1 MKPSALKREHPAPQ
15 KLKFI
20 NCFPF
25 LWAILALLDPDTD
38 PGIPLNRIRNPN
50 TAKNEHTFQ
59 PSMHVV
65 TKGTQLSGSAEKSK
79 HDDRTRPTA
88 GYMCT
93 HAAAAV
99 HKHKQPQ

>member
-1 MKPSALKREHPAPQ
+1 VKPSALKREHPALQ

-20 NCFPF
+20 NCFLFVFSIVNPY
-25 LWAILALLDPDTD
+25 PVQM
-38 PGIPLNRIRNPN
+38 RIRNQN
-50 TAKNEHTFQ
+50 TAKKKTRFN
-59 PSMHVV
+59 SSKHVV

>member
-1 MKPSALKREHPAPQ
+1 MPSALTREHPALQ

-20 NCFPF
+20 NCFLF
-25 LWAILALLDPDTD
+25 LWAIFSLLDPDPDCESGSGYGSTT
-38 PGIPLNRIRNPN
+38 LQKRR
-50 TAKNEHTFQ
+50 
-59 PSMHVV
+59 HVSIQACMLLQKV
-65 TKGTQLSGSAEKSK
+65 RTQISGSAEKSK

-88 GYMCT
+88 DYMCT